1 MGSNPG
7 GYPNQGGYNPPPSSA
22 PSSGLDDNLA
32 GALCYMPFLLGLVAS
47 IVFLVL
53 EPYSK
58 NRLIRFHAFQ
68 SIFLTVAAVILG
80 IALSILGTILGL
92 VPVIGWIGG
101 LLLVLV
107 SLVIW
112 GGAFVL
118 YLFMMYKT
126 YNNQRVV
133 LPVVGAQAEK
143 QA

>member
-68 SIFLTVAAVILG
+68 SIFLTAGMFVAGFVVGILLAI
-80 IALSILGTILGL
+80 IAL
-92 VPVIGWIGG
+92 VPVVGPVISFVGMLIWPLIGFAG
-101 LLLVLV
+101 
-107 SLVIW
+107 
-112 GGAFVL
+112 FF
-118 YLFMMYKT
+118 LFLFLMYKT